1 MAEEDGFKPGQ
12 TLVAWRTRVTPWSSK
27 RLERLY
33 QRYNRLYWGGRL
45 PNCYLAPVKL
55 SASDPAS
62 SHPDS
67 GISFGVTDAKRR
79 IAIDVGVHK
88 SDRAV
93 RETLL
98 HEMVHVAMRCGA
110 HKQRFIHELERLVQ
124 MGAPLS
130 FSHLIDCGL
139 SHWGNQFALRMRAA
153 EDAAARAVVA
163 EYRAYLR
170 FGAVSKASRGDVVP
184 HAKGR
189 LRLRQCFCSPFCRV
203 FARRGAKSD
212 RATRPFRCKRGD
224 RNGEPYQIG
233 AGELRGGRDVADC
246 AHLPFPVT
254 VKLTDRNGVQLVEV
268 VRRNQ

>member
-1 MAEEDGFKPGQ
+1 MKHEVHAMAEEDGFKPGQ

-55 SASDPAS
+55 SALDPTS
-62 SHPDS
+62 PYP
-67 GISFGVTDAKRR
+67 GGVSFGVTDARKR
-79 IAIDVGVHK
+79 IVVDVSVHR

-98 HEMVHVAMRCGA
+98 HEMVHVALGCGA
-110 HKQRFIHELERLVQ
+110 HKQRFIHELERLAQ

-203 FARRGAKSD
+203 FARRGAK
-212 RATRPFRCKRGD
+212 
-224 RNGEPYQIG
+224 
-233 AGELRGGRDVADC
+233 
-246 AHLPFPVT
+246 
-254 VKLTDRNGVQLVEV
+254 
-268 VRRNQ
+268 